1 MTGVRRKLFGDD
13 NFFDEK
19 PWHSL
24 NAFVLVSAASS
35 SRANRP
41 QASERVRRLALEWIA
56 ALNDA
61 KEYNGNRD
69 HQEDVNQA
77 SEREGSADADQ
88 P

>member
-1 MTGVRRKLFGDD
+1 MRSFWSALHHRQGRIDLRRR
-13 NFFDEK
+13 NVV
-19 PWHSL
+19 L
-24 NAFVLVSAASS
+24 NGFSDLAPARVTLNVLVTVC
-35 SRANRP
+35 
-41 QASERVRRLALEWIA
+41 VRRLALEWIA